1 MLDPVEFLGRD
12 GLDILLDALPVS
24 LLGEGCRIDR
34 FSGDETKPF
43 NSDFL
48 TGAVLGDVANPELC
62 VKYGVLGSANRWDRL
77 AAASCKNLAGTL
89 IPFDDGGRALW
100 EMPMP
105 ASWDPELLPDDTLS
119 VSDDI
124 K

>member
-1 MLDPVEFLGRD
+1 M
-12 GLDILLDALPVS
+12 
-24 LLGEGCRIDR
+24 
-34 FSGDETKPF
+34 
-43 NSDFL
+43 

-62 VKYGVLGSANRWDRL
+62 VKYGVLGSANRCDRL

-89 IPFDDGGRALW
+89 PLEGRRALW

-124 K
+124 R

>member
-1 MLDPVEFLGRD
+1 VLNPVEFLSRD
-12 GLDILLDALPVS
+12 GLDILLDGLPVS

-34 FSGDETKPF
+34 FSGDEAKPF

-48 TGAVLGDVANPELC
+48 TGAVLGEVDSPELC
-62 VKYGVLGSANRWDRL
+62 VKYGVLGSANRCDLL

-89 IPFDDGGRALW
+89 IPFHKEGALW

-105 ASWDPELLPDDTLS
+105 ASCDPELLPDETLS